1 MNEMS
6 NFRPAS
12 ILTTFLKIYEKGA
25 KSSLKADMNKFL
37 SPSLSVYRKN
47 YSTEHVL
54 VRLVEEWRDR
64 LDSNYVVVSVFMG
77 LSKAFDF
84 IPHDL
89 LIAKLDAYGFKRN
102 LVLYIYSYLEKRKL
116 SVRIN
121 SATSIFNHIL
131 PIVLQR
137 SVSGPTLFNLFFD
150 IVFLHFNCVNL

>member
-37 SPSLSVYRKN
+37 SPSLSAYRKN

-64 LDSNYVVVSVFMG
+64 LDSNYVVVSV
-77 LSKAFDF
+77 LWVCQK
-84 IPHDL
+84 L
-89 LIAKLDAYGFKRN
+89 L
-102 LVLYIYSYLEKRKL
+102 
-116 SVRIN
+116 
-121 SATSIFNHIL
+121 TS
-131 PIVLQR
+131 
-137 SVSGPTLFNLFFD
+137 
-150 IVFLHFNCVNL
+150 FLMTF